1 MHHPFTNSSVAKT
14 NNYQISP
21 DAQSRTSNSKH
32 LVLRYHTAD
41 FDLIARFPKL
51 EGILSVSDQ
60 MDLMHGCQN
69 TVYKID
75 ILFCILILYLY
86 QIKRK

>member
-21 DAQSRTSNSKH
+21 DAQSPTSNSKH

-41 FDLIARFPKL
+41 FDIIARFPKL
-51 EGILSVSDQ
+51 EGILLVSDQ
-60 MDLMHGCQN
+60 MDLMHGCK
-69 TVYKID
+69 TLYIKLTFFFVY
-75 ILFCILILYLY
+75 LFYTYI
-86 QIKRK
+86 R

>member
-21 DAQSRTSNSKH
+21 DAQSRTSNSNSKH

-60 MDLMHGCQN
+60 MDPMHGCK
-69 TVYKID
+69 TLYIKLIFFFVY
-75 ILFCILILYLY
+75 LFYTYI
-86 QIKRK
+86 R

>member
-60 MDLMHGCQN
+60 MDLMHGCK
-69 TVYKID
+69 TMYIKLTFFFVY
-75 ILFCILILYLY
+75 LFYTYI
-86 QIKRK
+86 R